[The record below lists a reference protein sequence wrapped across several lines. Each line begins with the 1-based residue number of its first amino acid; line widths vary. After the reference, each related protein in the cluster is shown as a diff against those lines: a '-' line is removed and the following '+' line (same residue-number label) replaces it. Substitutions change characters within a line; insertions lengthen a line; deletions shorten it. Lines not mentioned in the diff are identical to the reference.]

1 MTSAAI
7 PKIELSGL
15 TKAFGDN
22 HALQGA
28 ALRVEAGAS
37 TVLIGPS
44 GSGKTVLMKCVL
56 GLMQPDGG
64 QVLVDG
70 VDTAGLKGGDRTEF
84 IRRFGM
90 LFQRG
95 GLFDSLPVWEN
106 VAFRLLQEHNI
117 SRPKA
122 RDTAIEKLASVGSVG
137 LDAAVGDLFPVE
149 ISGGMQKRVGLA
161 RAIATDP
168 EILLL
173 DEPTAGL
180 DPIMTNVIS
189 RLINDAVKNLGATA
203 LCITSD
209 MAGARAV
216 AQSIAMIHEG
226 RIVWQG
232 PTASADDSGN
242 PYVDQ
247 FIHSR
252 ADGPIRMRLA
262 ADAR

>member
-1 MTSAAI
+1 MSASST
-7 PKIELSGL
+7 PKIELSGVA
-15 TKAFGDN
+15 KAFGDI
-22 HALQGA
+22 A
-28 ALRVEAGAS
+28 ALRGVDLKVEAGTSA
-37 TVLIGPS
+37 VLIGPS
-44 GSGKTVLMKCVL
+44 GSGKTVAMKCVL
-56 GLMQPDGG
+56 GLMRPDAGR
-64 QVLVDG
+64 VLIDG
-70 VDTAGLKGGDRTEF
+70 VDTVALKGRARTGF

-106 VAFRLLQEHNI
+106 VAFRLLQEHDVT
-117 SRPKA
+117 RARA
-122 RDTAIEKLASVGSVG
+122 RDIAMEKLASVG
-137 LDAAVGDLFPVE
+137 LDAAVGDLYPVE
-149 ISGGMQKRVGLA
+149 LSGGMQKRVGLA

-189 RLINDAVKNLGATA
+189 GLINRVVKTLGATA
-203 LCITSD
+203 LSITSD
-209 MAGARAV
+209 MAGARAI
-216 AQSIAMIHEG
+216 ATSIAMIHEG

-232 PTASADDSGN
+232 PAAEADDSGN
-242 PYVDQ
+242 PYLDQ

-252 ADGPIRMRLA
+252 AEGPITMRLG